1 MIESQRLKIFYIIA
15 AFIVFAVFFVGRKN
29 ISEGYMTR
37 CNSSGIIEDRRVV
50 LSDCLFAAVM
60 GDDDM
65 TSDAGLE
72 KAKIL
77 YDSGDL
83 DSAEREFLKILE
95 NDSENLEANIYL
107 AEIYH
112 DRGDFFE
119 AEEYYGKSYDM
130 YMYGNA
136 LIDRVKNLARCGRGA
151 EAKALLESR
160 GNEDEDVL
168 FYSALLDLA
177 ENDNSNDIFYS
188 ENGKKHEEAIL
199 LIREFL
205 DSETMVSKN
214 EKYVAVKKAD
224 LFMQIRENDFAF
236 LELGKIEEDKKYRDL
251 MVAYGKAYFLDGDYE
266 KSEQYFFEALNIDG
280 DSSEAL
286 IYLSEIFSIS
296 GRSEEARVFF
306 SRYEAVEDI

>member
-15 AFIVFAVFFVGRKN
+15 AFIVFAVFFMGRKN

-37 CNSSGIIEDRRVV
+37 CNSSGIIEDRRAV

-83 DSAEREFLKILE
+83 ESAEREFLKVLANDPE
-95 NDSENLEANIYL
+95 NPEASISL

-112 DRGDFFE
+112 DKGDFSK
-119 AEEYYGKSYDM
+119 AEEYYGKIYGR
-130 YMYGNA
+130 YMSGDV
-136 LIDRVKNLARCGRGA
+136 LIDRVKNLARCGKGA

-168 FYSALLDLA
+168 FYGALLDLA
-177 ENDNSNDIFYS
+177 ENDSSDGIFYS
-188 ENGKKHEEAIL
+188 ESGKKHEEAIL
-199 LIREFL
+199 LIKEFL
-205 DSETMVSKN
+205 DSDTMVSKN
-214 EKYVAVKKAD
+214 EEYVAVKKAG
-224 LFMQIRENDFAF
+224 LFMRIRENDFAF
-236 LELGKIEEDKKYRDL
+236 LKLGKIEEDKKYRDL

-266 KSEQYFFEALNIDG
+266 KSEQYFFEALNLDG
-280 DSSEAL
+280 NNSEAL

-296 GRSEEARVFF
+296 GRSEDARAFF
-306 SRYEAVEDI
+306 SRYEAVGDI